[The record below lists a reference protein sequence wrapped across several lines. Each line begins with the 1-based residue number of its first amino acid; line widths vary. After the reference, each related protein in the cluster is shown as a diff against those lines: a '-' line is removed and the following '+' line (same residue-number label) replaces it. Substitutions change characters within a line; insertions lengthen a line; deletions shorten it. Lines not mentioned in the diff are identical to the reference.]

1 MIKEPNT
8 FCCNQDELKGLRYDG
23 MSLVYIQ
30 IFSVEQSH
38 KEKKTICELLDGVD
52 KNFITEDLSAIDQQ
66 IFIYDPAHRP
76 VHRYKL
82 KGFDFLLHLDEPY
95 EVTVSGHIYVEMSV
109 FFNKTVSLTYRM
121 VIDGEYCQKSDLLT
135 TDHLIEMISLSLGAE
150 HWSSE
155 TDEEATNI
163 NLEINDINISNLY
176 VNKYGEWIVGPEPEK
191 LEKTAAG
198 RNSMNEVFI
207 RYKKNILRSS
217 NDILFSKKKKKADS
231 SSRLHDMNYAFVD
244 VWESVKH
251 FDNLFS
257 TLKEEN
263 IISHIFEE
271 HKKELVGLMSLYPA
285 EWPYRTLE
293 SFDDVCGSNIAIDTD
308 DLILAN
314 QNVCVVFGTYG
325 LRGGKESPT
334 DWAEHLKER
343 SHYHVSWPEYL
354 LILEMI
360 LAKKYTV
367 MYANDRLL
375 DSVLSDAYSNPERSI
390 ENNATLNLEITK
402 LLMELDAVKY
412 SKFVSHKIM
421 FDRTM
426 ERLSIEA
433 ESQKLES
440 MMERVDN
447 SLTNISEARG
457 VKQGTLLNIILG
469 GISVASLFEIVF
481 QDLSIPLFSSIGV
494 RSDRVSSAI
503 IWLTIFL
510 IVTGLLTM
518 FAFML
523 AERKNHKR
531 KK

>member
-1 MIKEPNT
+1 MKNNEDKW
-8 FCCNQDELKGLRYDG
+8 CCNSDELKGLRYDG

-30 IFSVEQSH
+30 IFSVEQQP
-38 KEKKTICELLDGVD
+38 KERKNICEFLDGVSKD
-52 KNFITEDLSAIDQQ
+52 FLTPDVSAIDQQ

-82 KGFDFLLHLDEPY
+82 RGFNFSIHLDDPY
-95 EVTVSGHIYVEMSV
+95 EVDISGHIHVEMSV

-121 VIDGEYCQKSDLLT
+121 VIDGDYCKKSELLT

-150 HWSSE
+150 HWGS
-155 TDEEATNI
+155 DDDAEATNI
-163 NLEINDINISNLY
+163 NLEVNDVSISDLYLDEDGDWIIDSKPVALDNLS
-176 VNKYGEWIVGPEPEK
+176 
-191 LEKTAAG
+191 LG
-198 RNSMNEVFI
+198 RSSMNEVFI
-207 RYKKNILRSS
+207 RYKKNILRCSH
-217 NDILFSKKKKKADS
+217 DILFSKMKKKSDFT
-231 SSRLHDMNYAFVD
+231 RLHDMNYAFVD

-251 FDNLFS
+251 YDNLFS

-263 IISHIFEE
+263 IISHINDE
-271 HKKELVGLMSLYPA
+271 HKRELVGLMSLYPA
-285 EWPYRTLE
+285 EWPYRTIE

-375 DSVLSDAYSNPERSI
+375 DSVLGEAYSNPERSI

-457 VKQGTLLNIILG
+457 VRQGTLLNIILG

-481 QDLSIPLFSSIGV
+481 QDLSIPLFASIGV
-494 RSDRVSSAI
+494 RSDRLSSGI
-503 IWLTIFL
+503 IWITIFL

-518 FAFML
+518 LVFMFS
-523 AERKNHKR
+523 ERK
-531 KK
+531 KKKK